1 MSKEVFFSDLDQT
14 LLYSYRSV
22 SALLSSTD
30 ERHDLVVAEI
40 YQDAP
45 FGYIEFNANA
55 QLGEIS
61 RGMDF
66 VPTTTRTVAQYER
79 IRFPQ
84 VKVEYAVTTNGGVIL
99 HNGVPDSEWSEY
111 VVNNVLAE
119 SAFVSDVYNILEAEY
134 GSAEWVR
141 KMYQVED
148 FFMYFA
154 LDREL
159 MPETFVDDMEERAS
173 TWNYTVSL
181 QGRKLY
187 LIPANLSKGNAV
199 KEVRNRLGSSFMS
212 AAGDSILDKSILLI
226 ADEAWRPA
234 HGELEEENFQL
245 PHLRV
250 TKERNF
256 LAGAEI
262 IQGVYN
268 RLK

>member
-14 LLYSYRSV
+14 LLYSHRSV
-22 SALLSSTD
+22 SALLSSTTD
-30 ERHDLVVAEI
+30 RHDLVVAEI
-40 YQDAP
+40 YQNAP
-45 FGYIEFNANA
+45 FGYIEYIANE

-61 RGMDF
+61 RRMDF

-99 HNGVPDSEWSEY
+99 RNGVPDVEWSEH
-111 VVNNVLAE
+111 VLNNVLAE
-119 SAFVSDVYNILEAEY
+119 SAFVSDVYNALEAEY

-141 KMYQVED
+141 KMYQVDD

-159 MPETFVDDMEERAS
+159 TPDTFVSELEQRAEE
-173 TWNYTVSL
+173 WNYTVSL

-187 LIPANLSKGNAV
+187 MIPRNLSKGGAV
-199 KEVRNRLGSSFMS
+199 EEVKNRLGSSFMS

-250 TKERNF
+250 TQNRNF